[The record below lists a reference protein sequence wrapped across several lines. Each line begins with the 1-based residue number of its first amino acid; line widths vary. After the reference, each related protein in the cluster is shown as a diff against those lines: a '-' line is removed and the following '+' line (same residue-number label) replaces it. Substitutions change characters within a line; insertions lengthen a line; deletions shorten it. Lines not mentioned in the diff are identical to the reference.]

1 MTAESV
7 LVTGTTS
14 GIGRALLAHY
24 AAQGAKVIAVNRR
37 RVPELEAAFPT
48 ASFPCVDVRS
58 QEEVAK
64 LLTSLAEAGEL
75 PDVFILNAAIN
86 AIDND
91 ESFDVKVFREVLET
105 DLFGV
110 LNFIG
115 PLTGLSPRPTVC
127 HVIAVS
133 SMASFVGNP
142 YGLGYH
148 ASKRSLTSC
157 FDRWSQMYRGTD
169 LVFQQVMLGPVR
181 TTMYNMA
188 ERLPGW
194 MARGKDAFS
203 VSAERTARAIARL
216 ATTRKK
222 KLFFPWRAAFLF
234 FGMWVGQSLL
244 SIFFLG
250 RKTLSGHRR
259 RGLGTPER

>member
-1 MTAESV
+1 MTAERV

-14 GIGRALLAHY
+14 GIGRALLEHY
-24 AAQGAKVIAVNRR
+24 TAQGAKVIAVNRR

-58 QEEVAK
+58 QEDVAK
-64 LLTSLAEAGEL
+64 LLTSLAEAGDL

-86 AIDND
+86 AVDND
-91 ESFDVKVFREVLET
+91 ETFDLGVFRDVLET
-105 DLFGV
+105 NLFGV

-115 PLTGLSPRPTVC
+115 PLTRLSSRPTSC
-127 HVIAVS
+127 HVVAIS

-148 ASKRSLTSC
+148 ASKRAVTSC
-157 FDRWSQMYRGTD
+157 FDRWSQMYSGTD

-181 TTMYNMA
+181 TPMYNMA
-188 ERLPGW
+188 GRLPGW

-203 VSAERTARAIARL
+203 VTADRTARAIAQF

-222 KLFFPWRAAFLF
+222 KLFFSWRAAVLF
-234 FGMWVGQSLL
+234 FGMWIGQSVL
-244 SIFFLG
+244 SVFFLG

-259 RGLGTPER
+259 RSLGAPER